1 MLNAEQRG
9 LLLAGATVPEHSPGL
24 MAALSGG
31 ELFLENG
38 YLHCRQGD
46 WLALVGYALEAGPRP
61 EPLALALER
70 AVERFCPARLA
81 LMAPELPEP
90 LPGTVRERVTDRFCV
105 LPLPAGVPA
114 KARRNVARARE
125 RLRVEPSRAFTPE
138 HGELSQEF
146 LAQVRPHPRV
156 VELCRRLPDF
166 CAEPG
171 ALLLNARDRL
181 GRLAACL
188 VLDTAPA
195 RFCTYVM
202 GFRSRSRPCPG
213 ASDLLFAVLLELGR
227 DQGKAYLH
235 LGLEVNPG
243 IARFK
248 TKWGGVPGAPYE
260 LVELSLRRP
269 SLLAALTGLG

>member
-1 MLNAEQRG
+1 MLAPEQRG

-46 WLALVGYALEAGPRP
+46 WLALVGYPLAEGPAP
-61 EPLALALER
+61 EPLPLALER
-70 AVERFCPARLA
+70 ALERFRPGRLA
-81 LMAPELPEP
+81 IMAPELPEP
-90 LPGTVRERVTDRFCV
+90 LPGTLRERLSDRFIV
-105 LPLPAGVPA
+105 LPLPAAVPA
-114 KARRNVARARE
+114 KARRNVARAGG
-125 RLRVEPSRAFTPE
+125 RLRVEQSRAFTPE

-146 LAQVRPHPRV
+146 LARVRPHPRV

-166 CAEPG
+166 CSEPG
-171 ALLLNARDRL
+171 ALLLNARDGL

-213 ASDLLFAVLLELGR
+213 ASDLLFATLLELG
-227 DQGKAYLH
+227 QGMGKGFLH
-235 LGLEVNPG
+235 LGLEVNAG

-248 TKWGGVPGAPYE
+248 AKWGGVPGAAYE
-260 LVELSLRRP
+260 LAELSLRRP
-269 SLLAALTGLG
+269 SLLAALGGLG

>member
-1 MLNAEQRG
+1 MLDADQRG

-46 WLALVGYALEAGPRP
+46 WLALVGYPLAAGPP
-61 EPLALALER
+61 PASLGQALAL
-70 AVERFCPARLA
+70 AVERFRPARLA
-81 LMAPELPEP
+81 VMAPQLPEP
-90 LPGTVRERVTDRFCV
+90 LPGTIRERISDRFCI
-105 LPLPAGVPA
+105 LPLPAPVPA
-114 KARRNVARARE
+114 KARRNVTRAGE
-125 RLRVEPSRAFTPE
+125 RLRVEQSRAFTPE

-146 LAQVRPHPRV
+146 LAVARPHPRV
-156 VELCRRLPDF
+156 AELCRRLPDF
-166 CAEPG
+166 CGVEG

-181 GRLAACL
+181 GRLSACL

-202 GFRSRSRPCPG
+202 GFRSRARPCPG
-213 ASDLLFAVLLELGR
+213 ASDLLFAAMAELGLGL
-227 DQGKAYLH
+227 GKGFLH

-248 TKWGGVPGAPYE
+248 AKWGGLPGQPYE
-260 LVELSLRRP
+260 LAELSLRRP
-269 SLLAALTGLG
+269 SLLAALAGLG